1 MPSVK
6 QLDEMSR
13 MEIDKIDR
21 NTLVDINGVSI
32 DADLPISERMQ
43 SYIEQIKNPYCF
55 LCGDTPVR
63 VCFSSSSQDLN
74 IKIKSFFTGLKNR

>member
-63 VCFSSSSQDLN
+63 VCFSSGGQDLN
-74 IKIKSFFTGLKNR
+74 IKIKSYFTGLKNR